1 MKEICS
7 LRATFSFKLCLYLK
21 ASPMRISIPEPCSE
35 DWSKMT
41 PTEQGAFCQ
50 KCALEV
56 TDFTD
61 KTSLE
66 IKSILTSKFESKQRV
81 CGHIE
86 NRQLVQLND
95 DFIPWKSDQE
105 SFRAVWM
112 FSLIAVFG
120 LTLFSCQS
128 TFSKEVVEKM
138 NTSTELLMEEE
149 KDTLDLAK
157 LNDSIHLMNV
167 NDSLLPFI
175 GDPWIHHPQVF
186 VGIPISYGG
195 FGVTEVIDWG
205 KVICYPAFM
214 GSMTLRGDIIEND
227 PDIEEND
234 NQLSFLKHLE
244 PRIPSPPAQSPRVHD
259 QNQNSSQRLYA
270 KMERG
275 RPEFAAY
282 ISPLP
287 IEKSSKLFVTMPD
300 EGMLKLSVWE
310 FPSLSKLHSESFDLV
325 FGNHSVQ
332 INFEAIPKGKYA
344 IQLTFEEEKIVLP
357 FEVFEKTTA

>member
-1 MKEICS
+1 MK
-7 LRATFSFKLCLYLK
+7 F
-21 ASPMRISIPEPCSE
+21 SIPEPCSE

-66 IKSILTSKFESKQRV
+66 IKSILTAKFESKQRV

-86 NRQLVQLND
+86 NRQLLQLND

-157 LNDSIHLMNV
+157 LNDSIQLMGV
-167 NDSLLPFI
+167 NDSLYQLVGNPWRFI
-175 GDPWIHHPQVF
+175 ETEIIQGPPMI
-186 VGIPISYGG
+186 IYGG
-195 FGVTEVIDWG
+195 LDVTNVIDWG

-214 GSMTLRGDIIEND
+214 GSITLRGDIIEND

-234 NQLSFLKHLE
+234 NQLSLLNRLE

-259 QNQNSSQRLYA
+259 QNQKNSQRLYA

-287 IEKSSKLFVTMPD
+287 IDKTSKLFVTMPD
-300 EGMLKLSVWE
+300 EGMLKLSIWE
-310 FPSLSKLHSESFDLV
+310 FPSLSKLHSESFELV
-325 FGNHSVQ
+325 FGNHSVE
-332 INFEAIPKGKYA
+332 INFEAFPKGKYA

>member
-1 MKEICS
+1 
-7 LRATFSFKLCLYLK
+7 
-21 ASPMRISIPEPCSE
+21 MRISIPEPCSE

-66 IKSILTSKFESKQRV
+66 IKSILTAKFESKQRV

-86 NRQLVQLND
+86 NRQLIQLND

-112 FSLIAVFG
+112 
-120 LTLFSCQS
+120 
-128 TFSKEVVEKM
+128 FSKEVVEKM

-149 KDTLDLAK
+149 KDTLDIAK
-157 LNDSIHLMNV
+157 LNDSLQLMNV
-167 NDSLLPFI
+167 KDSLLPFI

-186 VGIPISYGG
+186 VGIPISYRG
-195 FGVTEVIDWG
+195 FGRTEVIDWG
-205 KVICYPAFM
+205 KVICSPAFM
-214 GSMTLRGDIIEND
+214 GSITLRGDIIEND

-234 NQLSFLKHLE
+234 NQLSLLNHLE

-270 KMERG
+270 KMEKG

-300 EGMLKLSVWE
+300 EGMLKLSIWE
-310 FPSLSKLHSESFDLV
+310 FPSLSKLHSERFDLV

-332 INFEAIPKGKYA
+332 INFEAFPKGKYA

-357 FEVFEKTTA
+357 FEVFEKTTT

>member
-1 MKEICS
+1 
-7 LRATFSFKLCLYLK
+7 
-21 ASPMRISIPEPCSE
+21 MRISIPEPCSE

-56 TDFTD
+56 TDFTR
-61 KTSLE
+61 KSALE
-66 IKSILTSKFESKQRV
+66 IKTILTEKMQAKQHV
-81 CGHIE
+81 CGRIE
-86 NRQLVQLND
+86 NRQLAQVNH
-95 DFIPWKSDQE
+95 DFIHWKSDQE

-128 TFSKEVVEKM
+128 TFSKEIVEKM

-149 KDTLDLAK
+149 KDTLDIAK
-157 LNDSIHLMNV
+157 LNDSLQLMKV
-167 NDSLLPFI
+167 NDSIFHFV
-175 GDPWIHHPQVF
+175 GNPWILSETEILQGVPMIF
-186 VGIPISYGG
+186 NGGIGITT
-195 FGVTEVIDWG
+195 VVDWG
-205 KVICYPAFM
+205 KLICYPITL
-214 GSMTLRGDIIEND
+214 GSMAMSGMISTD
-227 PDIEEND
+227 PSPEETQEFKD
-234 NQLSFLKHLE
+234 YAGFLLN
-244 PRIPSPPAQSPRVHD
+244 PSNPINPSPPAQSPRVQD
-259 QNQNSSQRLYA
+259 QNQKNPQRLFA
-270 KMERG
+270 KMEKG

-287 IEKSSKLFVTMPD
+287 IDKTSKLFVTIPE

-310 FPSLSKLHSESFDLV
+310 LPSMSKLHSESFDLV
-325 FGNHSVQ
+325 FGNHSVE
-332 INFEAIPKGKYA
+332 INFEAFPKGKYA